1 MVPLSRLV
9 RLPFIKKRLPRG
21 FAAHFKLHD
30 HTLSPLF
37 FKPALTPP
45 PRSFGGVGGHHS
57 CSYTFNTHYSMTP
70 PNPTLGVSALQRVE
84 VLMVDAYI
92 ITKDLRKP
100 CSDDNMVSANWVSIS
115 SKNPK
120 SKTFQNRTSGPQ
132 WALANSLQIQP
143 CFGLTFRIEKTLK
156 TLAVFAQARDSRS
169 IK

>member
-1 MVPLSRLV
+1 
-9 RLPFIKKRLPRG
+9 
-21 FAAHFKLHD
+21 
-30 HTLSPLF
+30 
-37 FKPALTPP
+37 
-45 PRSFGGVGGHHS
+45 
-57 CSYTFNTHYSMTP
+57 
-70 PNPTLGVSALQRVE
+70 
-84 VLMVDAYI
+84 MVDAY

-143 CFGLTFRIEKTLK
+143 RFGLTFRIEKTLK
-156 TLAVFAQARDSRS
+156 TLAVFAQARDSGS